1 MKTKPKIELD
11 IAKVEELAGLGLT
24 KEEIALSLG
33 VSYNTLNRRAKESED
48 VDTAKKRGRASANIK
63 VAGALMKSI
72 EEGNVTAIIF
82 YLKTRAGWTEKQ
94 KIEAEITAQQNVPE
108 GLSAIYAAL
117 KKINE
122 SASNDESESKVG

>member
-11 IAKVEELAGLGLT
+11 IAKVEELAGLGMT

-48 VDTAKKRGRASANIK
+48 VEMAIKRGRASANIK
-63 VAGALMKSI
+63 VGGALMKSI

-94 KIEAEITAQQNVPE
+94 KIEAKITEKRNVPQ
-108 GLSAIYAAL
+108 GLSAVYAVL
-117 KKINE
+117 KNMDVPP
-122 SASNDESESKVG
+122 SNDESESEVG